1 MMLSSPR
8 ITRFT
13 NGLLLSDNGL
23 VEGDLLVDGQTGKIL
38 RPQSA
43 FYESHLTPSAT
54 IDLDGKIISPGF
66 IDVQLNG
73 AYDFDFSVPSGM
85 YAERLRATNR
95 ALVQSGVTSY
105 LPSVTSSKPEVYRA
119 VLPYL
124 RPTGS
129 AKKAEDGAESLG
141 AHVEGPFLSPT
152 RNGVHNAGI
161 LLKAESFADLE
172 ACYGAENLRRGS
184 VIKKIT
190 AAPELGDMVSL
201 ISELR
206 SRNIIFSI
214 GHTDASLSEGKNAIE
229 AGATMVTHIFNCMR
243 PFGHR
248 DPGIVGLLGQS
259 DSATSSPQSSRASSP
274 ISSSMNSPRRSL
286 ASNREGENLSTD
298 LLRPFFGLIADG
310 IHLHSSSVRIAYQAH
325 PRGAILVTDAM
336 RLVGCPDGTY
346 DWTNGDR
353 IIKKGAVVT
362 LKANGRM
369 AGSAITLIQCVNN
382 FRRFTG
388 CSVAEALACVTSH
401 PAKMLGEEKRKG
413 FLEGDMDAD
422 LVILD
427 TDHEGELVVD
437 QVWKFGRKMCG

>member
-1 MMLSSPR
+1 MMLSSPH

-141 AHVEGPFLSPT
+141 AHVEGPFLSPM
-152 RNGVHNAGI
+152 RNGIHNSSI

-214 GHTDASLSEGKNAIE
+214 GHTDASFSEGKNAIE

-259 DSATSSPQSSRASSP
+259 DSA
-274 ISSSMNSPRRSL
+274 SL
-286 ASNREGENLSTD
+286 K
-298 LLRPFFGLIADG
+298 
-310 IHLHSSSVRIAYQAH
+310 
-325 PRGAILVTDAM
+325 
-336 RLVGCPDGTY
+336 PDFEQY
-346 DWTNGDR
+346 
-353 IIKKGAVVT
+353 
-362 LKANGRM
+362 
-369 AGSAITLIQCVNN
+369 
-382 FRRFTG
+382 
-388 CSVAEALACVTSH
+388 E
-401 PAKMLGEEKRKG
+401 
-413 FLEGDMDAD
+413 
-422 LVILD
+422 
-427 TDHEGELVVD
+427 
-437 QVWKFGRKMCG
+437 